1 LNDESVSIS
10 LVYSYSKVIHYN
22 LYITNTPFTMAD
34 LLNDKRLSIYQIND
48 TSMYKRLIDGG
59 IVFSI
64 RWRMMMISIFS
75 N

>member
-1 LNDESVSIS
+1 
-10 LVYSYSKVIHYN
+10 
-22 LYITNTPFTMAD
+22 MAD
-34 LLNDKRLSIYQIND
+34 LLNDKRLSIYKIND

-64 RWRMMMISIFS
+64 RRRMMMISIFS